1 MTFLIALSSAFWLG
15 VLTSISPC
23 PLATNIAAI
32 SYVSRKSHRLMF
44 VFTTGACYAL
54 GRILAYSILSVLI
67 VESLLSVPSISFFF
81 QKYMHLLLGPL
92 LVIVGMFLLELIS
105 LPIPSVFKTSS
116 LEHRFKEGGR
126 WGAIGLGFLFALAFC
141 PVSAALYFGSL
152 IPLAVGHSSPI
163 TFSLTF
169 GIGTALPVLGF
180 SITLV
185 FGSKVVA
192 KLFTRVTVIEKWIRV
207 VAGAIIVLIGIY
219 FSLTYIFK
227 LI

>member
-1 MTFLIALSSAFWLG
+1 MTFLIALASSFWLG

-44 VFTTGACYAL
+44 VFTTGVCYAL

-67 VESLLSVPSISFFF
+67 VESLLSIPSVSFFF

-92 LVIVGMFLLELIS
+92 LIIVGMFLLELIS
-105 LPIPSVFKTSS
+105 IPIPSIFKTSS
-116 LEHRFKEGGR
+116 LENRFKEGGF
-126 WGAIGLGFLFALAFC
+126 WGAMGLGFLFALAFC

-152 IPLAVGHSSPI
+152 IPLAVGHRSPI
-163 TFSLTF
+163 IISLIF
-169 GIGTALPVLGF
+169 GIGTALPVLLF
-180 SITLV
+180 SIALAL
-185 FGSKVVA
+185 GSKVAA
-192 KLFTRVTVIEKWIRV
+192 KLFTRVTVIEKWISV
-207 VAGAIIVLIGIY
+207 ITGATILLVGTY
-219 FSLTYIFK
+219 FCLTYIFK